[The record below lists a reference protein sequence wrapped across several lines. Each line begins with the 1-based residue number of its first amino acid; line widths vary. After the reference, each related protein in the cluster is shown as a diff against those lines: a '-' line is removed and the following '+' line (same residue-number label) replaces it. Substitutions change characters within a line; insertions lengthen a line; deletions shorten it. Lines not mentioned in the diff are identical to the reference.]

1 MTEEFQTNAQDNKQ
15 VSSTVVT
22 IIILLVLA
30 FVIWFVVGE
39 SQDEETLPTPL
50 AVIPEV
56 IIEEVKAPEPE
67 AIQEVVETP
76 EEIIE
81 TPVEVVE
88 EPIQPTLPNLDESD
102 TLVVEKLPDITWRK
116 ELLKLLVTEDAIRR
130 FVVFTDNFSQGNLS
144 YDHSPFVV
152 PVERFSASESHN
164 ELDTDNNNK
173 TLWLWDEATTRR
185 FSLYVDLLR
194 SIDSGELVA
203 FYVEIKP
210 LIDQAFQ
217 ELGYP
222 EEDFT
227 NVLQS
232 AIIRVLDMD
241 IPSEPTNLTRPS
253 VMYKFQS
260 DEVEALDDA
269 DKLLI
274 RIGKENLLVI
284 KSVLLEIND
293 KLSRAKHG

>member
-15 VSSTVVT
+15 VSSTAVT
-22 IIILLVLA
+22 IIIVLVLA
-30 FVIWFVVGE
+30 VVIWFVVGE
-39 SQDEETLPTPL
+39 SPEEETLPAPL
-50 AVIPEV
+50 PVIPEV
-56 IIEEVKAPEPE
+56 IVEEVKAPEPE
-67 AIQEVVETP
+67 TIQEVVETP

-81 TPVEVVE
+81 DPVEVVE

-152 PVERFSASESHN
+152 PVERFSASESNN
-164 ELDTDNNNK
+164 ELDNNNK

-241 IPSEPTNLTRPS
+241 IPNEPTNLTRPS
-253 VMYKFQS
+253 VMYKFQN
-260 DEVEALDDA
+260 EELEALDDA

-293 KLSRAKHG
+293 KLSRAKNG